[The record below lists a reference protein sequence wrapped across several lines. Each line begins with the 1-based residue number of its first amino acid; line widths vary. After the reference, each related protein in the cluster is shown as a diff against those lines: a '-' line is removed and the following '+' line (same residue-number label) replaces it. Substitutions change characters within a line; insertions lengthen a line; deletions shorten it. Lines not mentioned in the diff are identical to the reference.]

1 MPFAAAAS
9 ASRLVPAALQASNVG
24 VWEWNTAEDILRCDA
39 DCASL
44 FGMPVAVA
52 KRGLPLQSAL
62 DGIHP
67 DDLTQ
72 FQGRIAHVVH
82 HGGLFV
88 AEYRTRP
95 SLNEVRWILAR
106 GRFETEPVAIGR
118 GIVIDITESKLDG
131 HVEDTAFF
139 ARSTPEGEAAVN
151 DPLIR
156 ACDRT
161 LDLKR
166 EAAILG
172 EDVPGLTPAVDLA
185 LMVLGRRLAQHVPRT
200 EIEQPGN
207 VVRLPKR
214 RRHRSTWT

>member
-1 MPFAAAAS
+1 MPLATVAS
-9 ASRLVPAALQASNVG
+9 TSKLVPAALRASNVG
-24 VWEWNTAEDILRCDA
+24 VWQWDVAQNILRCDA
-39 DCASL
+39 ACAAI
-44 FGMPVAVA
+44 FGLSPSAA
-52 KRGLPLQSAL
+52 KRGVSRQLAV
-62 DGIHP
+62 DVIHP
-67 DDLTQ
+67 DDLPG
-72 FQGRIAHVVH
+72 FGARVARVVSR
-82 HGGLFV
+82 GGLFV

-95 SLNEVRWILAR
+95 KLDEVRWILAR
-106 GRFETEPVAIGR
+106 GRFEIEPVATGR

-139 ARSTPEGEAAVN
+139 APSTPEGEAAVN

-156 ACDRT
+156 ACDRA

-185 LMVLGRRLAQHVPRT
+185 LMVLGRRLAHDVPRS
-200 EIEQPGN
+200 EIEEPGN

-214 RRHRSTWT
+214 RRH